1 MLIEPLFEKLTSLRL
16 VGMKEALKEQ
26 LEQGPSDLSFEDRIA
41 LLVDREWLMR
51 ENKRL
56 SRRLRDAKL
65 KQTACIENIDF
76 KHPRELEKA
85 HIMELAQ
92 GRWITEHRNVLI
104 TGPTGT
110 GKTFLACALAH
121 HGCLKGFSSRY
132 YRLPRLLQDLHI
144 ARADGSYNKILS
156 LMAKTD
162 LLILDDWGLSTFTN
176 ESRRDFLE
184 LLDDR
189 YQQRSTII
197 TSQLPIAHWHEYI
210 AETTLA
216 DAILDRLVHQSVKI
230 QLKGESL
237 RKSDRIL
244 CKKEEVTK

>member
-16 VGMKEALKEQ
+16 AGIKEALKEQ
-26 LEQGPSDLSFEDRIA
+26 LEQGPSDLSFEERVA

-56 SRRLRDAKL
+56 SRRLKSAKL

-76 KHPRELEKA
+76 KHPRGLEKA

-132 YRLPRLLQDLHI
+132 FRLTRLLQDLHI
-144 ARADGSYNKILS
+144 ARGDGTYNKMLAM
-156 LMAKTD
+156 LAKTD
-162 LLILDDWGLSTFTN
+162 LLILDDWGLSAFNN

-189 YQQRSTII
+189 CQLRSTII
-197 TSQLPIAHWHEYI
+197 TSQLPIGHWHEYI
-210 AETTLA
+210 DESTLA
-216 DAILDRLVHQSVKI
+216 DAILDRLVHQSVKL

-237 RKSDRIL
+237 RKSDKGL
-244 CKKEEVTK
+244 CKEEEVKK

>member
-1 MLIEPLFEKLTSLRL
+1 MLIEPLFEKLTNLRL
-16 VGMKEALKEQ
+16 TGIKEALKEQ
-26 LEQGPSDLSFEDRIA
+26 LEQGPSDLSFEERVG

-56 SRRLRDAKL
+56 SRRLKSAKL
-65 KQTACIENIDF
+65 KQPACIENIDF
-76 KHPRELEKA
+76 KQPRGLDKA

-92 GRWITEHRNVLI
+92 GRWIREHKNILI

-144 ARADGSYNKILS
+144 ARADGSYNKMLA
-156 LMAKTD
+156 MFAKTD
-162 LLILDDWGLSTFTN
+162 LLILDDWGLASFNN

-184 LLDDR
+184 LIDDR
-189 YQQRSTII
+189 FQLRSTII
-197 TSQLPIAHWHEYI
+197 TSQLPISHWHEYI
-210 AETTLA
+210 AEATLA

-237 RKSDRIL
+237 RKNKKEL
-244 CKKEEVTK
+244 CKEEGINE

>member
-1 MLIEPLFEKLTSLRL
+1 MLIEPLFEKLSSLRL
-16 VGMKEALKEQ
+16 AGIKEALKEQ
-26 LEQGPSDLSFEDRIA
+26 LDQGPSDLSFEERVA
-41 LLVDREWLMR
+41 LLVDREWLLR

-56 SRRLRDAKL
+56 SRRLQSAKL

-76 KHPRELEKA
+76 KQSRGLEKA

-92 GRWITEHRNVLI
+92 GRWIKDHRNVLI

-121 HGCLKGFSSRY
+121 QGCLKGFSSRY
-132 YRLPRLLQDLHI
+132 YRLPRLLQDLRI
-144 ARADGSYNKILS
+144 ARADGSYNKTLAMI
-156 LMAKTD
+156 AKMD
-162 LLILDDWGLSTFTN
+162 LLILDDWGLSVFNN

-184 LLDDR
+184 MLDDR
-189 YQQRSTII
+189 YQLRSTII

-210 AETTLA
+210 DESTLA

-237 RKSDRIL
+237 RKNDKGL
-244 CKKEEVTK
+244 CKEEETKK